1 MFLTT
6 FFVFSLSS
14 RSQDI
19 NEKALFNNRGVR
31 RVSERK
37 NNIPERQSKTFYPYY
52 SSENETRSSA
62 EGIDI
67 QTVERLLQEDHDD
80 IILYPDEEL
89 PPADMPDSVYIRR
102 ITAMP
107 SIISLPYN
115 EIVRNHIVLYVQ
127 KRAERSEY
135 MLGLAEY
142 YMPIFEEILDLYDI
156 PLEMRA
162 LPIIESALSPVIV
175 SRRGA
180 TGMWQFMLNTG
191 KHYGLTINTYVDE
204 RRDFIASTHA
214 AAKYLSTLH
223 TRFGDWTL
231 AIAAYNCG
239 EGTVE
244 KAIIRAGR
252 KRDYWEIYPHL
263 PRETRN
269 YVPAFVAANYLITY
283 YKEHRLTPKKIINFD
298 TRIDT
303 FMVGSRMHLE
313 QISNVI
319 GLSLTELRRLNPQY
333 KKDVIPGTE
342 RPYELRIPSD
352 YTDVFI
358 EKEKEIYNQNS
369 KYFRSSI
376 VINPTNEVKPKRNY
390 TDPPAAYTE
399 ASAKKTTSQES
410 STHIVGPGESL
421 GSIALKY
428 KVKLSDLCAWNNIK
442 STATIYPGQ
451 KLEIYAKTQRYHIVM
466 QGDYFLGIAKKYN
479 VKLDNIL
486 KLNNMTKDSKLTPGQ
501 RLLLPD

>member
-1 MFLTT
+1 MFLA
-6 FFVFSLSS
+6 FSLSS
-14 RSQDI
+14 LSQVK
-19 NEKALFNNRGVR
+19 EKALFNYGESR
-31 RVSERK
+31 RIPERK
-37 NNIPERQSKTFYPYY
+37 NNFSDRQTRTSLPYY
-52 SSENETRSSA
+52 SSENETRSIPES
-62 EGIDI
+62 IDI
-67 QTVERLLQEDHDD
+67 QTVERLLQDPDD
-80 IILYPDEEL
+80 IILFPDEEL

-135 MLGLAEY
+135 ILGLAEY
-142 YMPIFEEILDLYDI
+142 YMPMFEEILDIYDI

-214 AAKYLSTLH
+214 AAKYLNTLY

-283 YKEHRLTPKKIINFD
+283 YKEHRLTPKKIINFE

-319 GLSLTELRRLNPQY
+319 GLSLSELRRLNPQY

-352 YTDVFI
+352 FTDVFI
-358 EKEKEIYNQNS
+358 EREKEIHAQNS

-376 VINPTNEVKPKRNY
+376 VINPTSETKPKRNY
-390 TDPPAAYTE
+390 TEPPKSTDTPPTQQRIAT
-399 ASAKKTTSQES
+399 KES

-428 KVKLSDLCAWNNIK
+428 KVKLNDLCVWNNIK
-442 STATIYPGQ
+442 STTTIFPGQ
-451 KLEIYAKTQRYHIVM
+451 KLEIYGKTQRYHIVM
-466 QGDYFLGIAKKYN
+466 QGDYFLEIARKYN
-479 VKLDNIL
+479 IKLDTLL
-486 KLNNMTKDSKLTPGQ
+486 KLNNMTKESKLVPGQ